1 MSIMQWIPMSRTK
14 TMSKHLETAQNLKDK
29 LLEAENI
36 LLFPHI
42 GIDGDAV
49 GSCCA
54 LIWALRK
61 KGKNA
66 YALYEEDMPGNL
78 MFLTDDP
85 EGKPCFTSDRD
96 IISDDDLD
104 VAMAVDCGELKR
116 FPAYR
121 DKFLGAPVKLV
132 LDHHGTSLKEP
143 LGDFNMIDPDAAAA
157 GVLMYWLL
165 SLIEGAVTDRYIGQC
180 LFSAIVTD
188 TGRFQY
194 SNTNRECWEIMS
206 ELSSWGC
213 DFVRASTELYE
224 SKREEQ
230 VRITAYAINKMTVSE
245 DGRWAVTTLS
255 KEELDAMGVRAGETD
270 EIVGEMRSVKGVEVS
285 VFLREV
291 ENNVIRVSYRSKYF
305 VDVASLASKHGGGGH
320 LRAAGATLY
329 MSLAEAERIILDD
342 LKNYFSN

>member
-1 MSIMQWIPMSRTK
+1 MSELLK
-14 TMSKHLETAQNLKDK
+14 TAETLKEK

-36 LLFPHI
+36 LLFPHV

-78 MFLTDDP
+78 AFLTDDP
-85 EGKPCFTSDRD
+85 EGRPCFTSDPD
-96 IISDDDLD
+96 VISDRDLD
-104 VAMAVDCGELKR
+104 VAMAVDCGEYKR
-116 FPAYR
+116 FPAYG
-121 DKFLGAPVKLV
+121 DKYLKAPVKLV
-132 LDHHGTSLKEP
+132 LDHHGSSLKEP
-143 LGDFNMIDPDAAAA
+143 IGDFNLIEPDAAAA
-157 GVLMYWLL
+157 GILAYDLL
-165 SLIEGAVTDRYIGQC
+165 SMMEGAVPDKYIGEC

-194 SNTNRECWEIMS
+194 SNTDKACWDVMS
-206 ELSSWGC
+206 VLSTWGV
-213 DFVRASTELYE
+213 DFIHASTELYE

-245 DGRWAVTTLS
+245 DGLWAVTTLS
-255 KEELDAMGVRAGETD
+255 KGELDSMGVRAGETD
-270 EIVGEMRSVKGVEVS
+270 EIVGEMRSVKGVEIS
-285 VFLREV
+285 AFLREV
-291 ENNVIRVSYRSKYF
+291 DHNVIRVSYRSKYF
-305 VDVASLASKHGGGGH
+305 ADVAQLASLHNGGGH
-320 LRAAGATLY
+320 KRAAGATLY
-329 MSLAEAERIILDD
+329 MSLSEAEKIIRDD